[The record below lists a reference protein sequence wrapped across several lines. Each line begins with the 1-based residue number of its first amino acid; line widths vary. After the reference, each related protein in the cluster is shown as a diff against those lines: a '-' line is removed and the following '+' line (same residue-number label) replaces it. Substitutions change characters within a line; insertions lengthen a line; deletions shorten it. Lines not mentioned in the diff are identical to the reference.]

1 MERSRPRYL
10 VFRVRGAIQALG
22 LALLLVTIA
31 RATVHQVPSEI
42 EDLQQ
47 ALDACQS
54 GDTVLVDRG
63 VYYGLF
69 TLPECDVHLYSHHV
83 LTGDTLDVEQTILD
97 GELAGSILST
107 AEGRYHLAIQGFTF
121 LNGQGAYYG
130 SRDQHGGGL
139 DALNYETMY
148 LSHCVFRD
156 CQTTGYRGA
165 AIMHDGF
172 ADPPSRSCLVRNCT
186 LVNNQQLCTDTGP
199 NTTGSAYLY
208 ADTVSVWNV
217 KAYTTDLSGFS
228 AFYARSESYTTI
240 SGVHI
245 ERMFLEKGELLKILS
260 HGDCFLSDASI
271 RNCRIDIPQNNGE
284 GALGYFVNVR
294 VDSQAVVR
302 DLSLENCVYTC
313 YNGYPGDDRVPFGLS
328 GTHLS
333 ADSIC
338 VTGCHGDS
346 GCFLSLVTRYAAP
359 ALESDAIRH
368 LIVEDCSYGQEE
380 YQGDPD
386 NPCILN
392 SFARI
397 GGVDLYDSRFQRI
410 TGMTHDLPVSGPY
423 SIGNTIHGVLE
434 YIGGR
439 ADTCRIARTR
449 FQDNLILDRDPNTPV
464 ATWAP
469 NTGRSLSS
477 YCYDPGHVFALD
489 SCEFIEQRQPNWI
502 PEREDAGLINEVGNA
517 VSFDGYG
524 FLMRGCVFEGID
536 DGGIQAL
543 CDGDVTIENCAFLD
557 VDRTVLRL
565 AAWRTAPNV
574 GGHYTVRGS
583 LIKGSRQ
590 LDCLLPDPDRS
601 TQKVLHIAAQTVANI
616 ENVTIADCELN
627 SLIRTE
633 LYYEALENG
642 VHFRNCLIY
651 DNSCQQWQT
660 PLSDGLDTLHYCLC
674 QEVLPGDNNLVNI
687 DPLFDPE
694 LGAPFLAPGS
704 PCIDAGHPD
713 AAYNDLEDPDAPG
726 FALWPSQ
733 GGLRNDIGCTGGPY
747 AKDSMF
753 VSVAPATPITL
764 PTSPALGD
772 AYPNPFN
779 PTTTIPFVIHYP
791 THLHLAV
798 YNLRGQH
805 IATLADDIF
814 LPGEHR
820 LTFDGSSLASGVYL
834 IHLNGEDV
842 SRTRKV
848 LLLK

>member
-1 MERSRPRYL
+1 MKHSSFVHLMLRT
-10 VFRVRGAIQALG
+10 RGVTQAMG

-63 VYYGLF
+63 VYCGLF

-83 LTGDTLDVEQTILD
+83 LTGDTLDVEQTVLD

-107 AEGRYHLAIQGFTF
+107 AEGRYNLAIQGFTF
-121 LNGQGAYYG
+121 LNGQGSYHG
-130 SRDQHGGGL
+130 SHDRHGGGL

-148 LSHCVFRD
+148 LDHCVFRT
-156 CQTTGYRGA
+156 CRTTGAMGA
-165 AIMHDGF
+165 AIMHDPLT
-172 ADPPSRSCLVRNCT
+172 DTPSRSCRISNCT
-186 LVNNQQLCTDTGP
+186 LVDIQQLRTDTD
-199 NTTGSAYLY
+199 AYSLGAVFLY
-208 ADTVSVWNV
+208 ADSVSVRNV
-217 KAYTTDLSGFS
+217 KAYTTDFTGFAALFTS
-228 AFYARSESYTTI
+228 SESYTSVT
-240 SGVHI
+240 GVHV
-245 ERMFLEKGELLKILS
+245 ERMFMEEGEILKIKS
-260 HGDCFLSDASI
+260 FRNCFLRDVSI

-284 GALGYFVNVR
+284 GAWGHFAR
-294 VDSQAVVR
+294 VQADSQAVVR

-328 GTHLS
+328 GTHLC

-502 PEREDAGLINEVGNA
+502 PEREDAGLVNEVGNA

-536 DGGIQAL
+536 DGGIKAL
-543 CDGDVTIENCAFLD
+543 CDGDVTIENCAFVD
-557 VDRTVLRL
+557 VDRAVIGL
-565 AAWRTAPNV
+565 AAWQTAPNV
-574 GGHYTVRGS
+574 GGYYTIRGT
-583 LIKGSRQ
+583 LIKGSRSF
-590 LDCLLPDPDRS
+590 DCMMPDQS
-601 TQKVLHIAAQTVANI
+601 VSSQKVLHIAAHTVANI
-616 ENVTIADCELN
+616 ENVTITDC
-627 SLIRTE
+627 SLISLMRTE
-633 LYYEALENG
+633 LNHEALENG

-651 DNSCQQWQT
+651 DNSYQQWQSS
-660 PLSDGLDTLHYCLC
+660 LSSGLDTLHYCLS
-674 QEVLPGDNNLVNI
+674 QEARPGDNNLI
-687 DPLFDPE
+687 GTDPLFDPE
-694 LGAPFLAPGS
+694 RGIPFLAPDS
-704 PCIDAGHPD
+704 PCIDAGNPD

-791 THLHLAV
+791 THLRLAV
-798 YNLRGQH
+798 YNLRGQQ
-805 IATLADDIF
+805 IATLADDVF

-834 IHLNGEDV
+834 ISLRGEDV

>member
-1 MERSRPRYL
+1 MKHSSFVHLMLRT
-10 VFRVRGAIQALG
+10 RGVTQAMG

-63 VYYGLF
+63 VYCGLF

-83 LTGDTLDVEQTILD
+83 LTGDTLDVEQTVLD

-148 LSHCVFRD
+148 LSHCVFRN

-208 ADTVSVWNV
+208 ADTVSVRNV
-217 KAYTTDLSGFS
+217 KAFTTDFSGFS

-260 HGDCFLSDASI
+260 HGGCFLSDASI

-284 GALGYFVNVR
+284 GAWGYFVNVR
-294 VDSQAVVR
+294 VDSQAVIR
-302 DLSLENCVYTC
+302 DFSLENCVYTC
-313 YNGYPGDDRVPFGLS
+313 YNGYPGDDRVSCYLS
-328 GTHLS
+328 GTHFS
-333 ADSIC
+333 ADSVL

-346 GCFLSLVTRYAAP
+346 GSFISLGTLGAVS
-359 ALESDAIRH
+359 ALESDAVRH
-368 LIVEDCSYGQEE
+368 LVVEDCSYGQEE
-380 YQGDPD
+380 YRGDPD
-386 NPCILN
+386 NPCILY
-392 SFARI
+392 SFVQV

-410 TGMTHDLPVSGPY
+410 TGMTHNLPVSGPY
-423 SIGNTIHGVLE
+423 SIGNTIRGVLM
-434 YIGGR
+434 YYSGR
-439 ADTCRIARTR
+439 VDTCRIARTR
-449 FQDNLILDRDPNTPV
+449 FLDNLIIDRDLNTPV

-469 NTGRSLSS
+469 NTGRSLSMS
-477 YCYDPGHVFALD
+477 CGPLTPVCVLD

-536 DGGIQAL
+536 DGGIKAL
-543 CDGDVTIENCAFLD
+543 CDGDVTIENCAFVD
-557 VDRTVLRL
+557 VDRAVIGL
-565 AAWRTAPNV
+565 AAWQTAPNV
-574 GGHYTVRGS
+574 GGYYTIRGT
-583 LIKGSRQ
+583 LIKGSRSF
-590 LDCLLPDPDRS
+590 DCMMPDQS
-601 TQKVLHIAAQTVANI
+601 VSSQKVLHIAAHTVANI
-616 ENVTIADCELN
+616 ENVTITDC
-627 SLIRTE
+627 SLISLMRTE
-633 LYYEALENG
+633 LNHEALENG

-651 DNSCQQWQT
+651 DNSYQQWQSS
-660 PLSDGLDTLHYCLC
+660 LSSELDTLHFCLS
-674 QEVLPGDNNLVNI
+674 QEVRPGDNNVFGN

-694 LGAPFLAPGS
+694 RGIPFLAPDS
-704 PCIDAGHPD
+704 PCIDAGNPD
-713 AAYNDLEDPDAPG
+713 AAYNDIEDLDAPG

-747 AKDSMF
+747 ANDSMF
-753 VSVAPATPITL
+753 VSVAPGRPITL
-764 PTSPALGD
+764 PTSPTLGD

-779 PTTTIPFVIHYP
+779 PTTTIPFVIHQP
-791 THLHLAV
+791 THLRLAV
-798 YNLRGQH
+798 YNLRGQLV
-805 IATLADDIF
+805 ATLADTNF
-814 LPGEHR
+814 PPGEHR
-820 LTFDGSSLASGVYL
+820 VTFDGSSLASGVYL
-834 IHLNGEDV
+834 ISMHGEDV
-842 SRTRKV
+842 SHTSKV

>member
-1 MERSRPRYL
+1 MHHPDFTMKSI
-10 VFRVRGAIQALG
+10 VSF
-22 LALLLVTIA
+22 ALLLVA
-31 RATVHQVPSEI
+31 LASRAAIINVPSEI

-63 VYYGLF
+63 VYCGLF

-83 LTGDTLDVEQTILD
+83 LTGDTLDVEQTVLD

-148 LSHCVFRD
+148 LSHCVFRN

-208 ADTVSVWNV
+208 ADTVSVRNV
-217 KAYTTDLSGFS
+217 KAFTTDFSGFS
-228 AFYARSESYTTI
+228 AFYARSESYITI

-245 ERMFLEKGELLKILS
+245 ERMFLEEGEILKVKS
-260 HGDCFLSDASI
+260 FRNCFLRDVSI
-271 RNCRIDIPQNNGE
+271 QNCRIDIPQNNGE
-284 GALGYFVNVR
+284 GAWGYFVNVWA
-294 VDSQAVVR
+294 DSQAVIR
-302 DLSLENCVYTC
+302 DFSLENCVYTC
-313 YNGYPGDDRVPFGLS
+313 YNGYPGDDRVPCLLT
-328 GTHLS
+328 GTHFS
-333 ADSIC
+333 ADS
-338 VTGCHGDS
+338 VRVSSCHDDS
-346 GCFLSLVTRYAAP
+346 GYFLYLGTRLTVP
-359 ALESDAIRH
+359 TWESDVVRS

-392 SFARI
+392 SFVLV

-434 YIGGR
+434 YIGGQ

-502 PEREDAGLINEVGNA
+502 PEREDAGLVNEVGNA

-536 DGGIQAL
+536 DGGIKAL
-543 CDGDVTIENCAFLD
+543 CDGDVTIENCAFVD
-557 VDRTVLRL
+557 VDRAVIGL
-565 AAWRTAPNV
+565 AAWQTAPNV
-574 GGHYTVRGS
+574 GGHYTIRGT
-583 LIKGSRQ
+583 LIKGSRSF
-590 LDCLLPDPDRS
+590 DCMMPDQS
-601 TQKVLHIAAQTVANI
+601 VSSQKVLHIAAHTVASI
-616 ENVTIADCELN
+616 ENVTITDC
-627 SLIRTE
+627 SLISLMRTE
-633 LYYEALENG
+633 LNHEALENG
-642 VHFRNCLIY
+642 VHFRNCLIFN
-651 DNSCQQWQT
+651 NSYQQWQSS
-660 PLSDGLDTLHYCLC
+660 LSSELDTLHYCLS
-674 QEVLPGDNNLVNI
+674 QEVRPGDNNVFGN

-694 LGAPFLAPGS
+694 RGIPFLAPDS
-704 PCIDAGHPD
+704 PCIDAGNPD
-713 AAYNDLEDPDAPG
+713 AAYNDIEDPDAPG

-747 AKDSMF
+747 ANDSMF
-753 VSVAPATPITL
+753 VSVAPSTPITL

-779 PTTTIPFVIHYP
+779 PVTTIPFTLPQPGHF
-791 THLHLAV
+791 TLQA
-798 YNLRGQH
+798 YNLRGQLVQ
-805 IATLADDIF
+805 TLADTDF
-814 LPGEHR
+814 PAGEHIAR
-820 LTFDGSSLASGVYL
+820 FDASHLASGLYIVRL
-834 IHLNGEDV
+834 SGPRCSEA
-842 SRTRKV
+842 RKV
-848 LLLK
+848 LLVR